1 MRTVSE
7 LSGRIRQNRRMD
19 KALIIS
25 RRGVIGL
32 ILGATLLAP
41 LPAIAKKRKRRRD
54 GDDDDAERALD
65 AVKSGKAAPLSAILA
80 EVEREIPG
88 RVLEVEID
96 DEHGQLVYE
105 IKILTPDGLYREV
118 YVDPRS
124 KKILK
129 IEDM

>member
-1 MRTVSE
+1 MRIVSE
-7 LSGRIRQNRRMD
+7 LSGRIRQNGRMD
-19 KALIIS
+19 KALTVS
-25 RRGVIGL
+25 RRRVIGL
-32 ILGATLLAP
+32 ILGAGLLAP
-41 LPAIAKKRKRRRD
+41 FPALAKRRNRRG

-96 DEHGQLVYE
+96 DEHGRLVYE
-105 IKILTPDGLYREV
+105 IKILTPDGQYREV
-118 YVDPRS
+118 HVDPGS